1 LSAILNTY
9 TVGLQGYFA
18 SGNQIANANADR
30 YC

>member
-18 SGNQIANANADR
+18 SGNQIANANAER